1 MKSLE
6 GVACAIVRIT
16 SLTVIWVSYRID
28 LLFLGELVLHLLTKV
43 SWVLLGVKF
52 ILSLNHG
59 FEVLGLIV
67 SDVEEYVIK
76 ISDDWSSR
84 SWLSAGLEIVKHE
97 SLRLVVLLGNLWGW
111 KSFQVLGVFIEELV
125 IGLISVLFNLFRE
138 VVGKIWF
145 DKVEHN
151 ASPVVKYGSVLS
163 KESVSPLSVSTKLFH
178 NEEMM
183 ELIPTFSP
191 MDSEPSDVVVETDGL
206 KIMEGRDV
214 GEVWNTG
221 DGFKDIESLVWLI
234 IIKQIDQKDDIVD
247 KLFHEGGFILV
258 DWKSI
263 GNEFVKVI
271 FVIEFV
277 ITISFSITF
286 FDLGLDL
293 TVHFFEFILLLS
305 SLWGNQ
311 MNSLKT
317 YFHIKIFVVL
327 INHDFFNFLHGFFH
341 LSFA

>member
-1 MKSLE
+1 M
-6 GVACAIVRIT
+6 
-16 SLTVIWVSYRID
+16 
-28 LLFLGELVLHLLTKV
+28 
-43 SWVLLGVKF
+43 
-52 ILSLNHG
+52 
-59 FEVLGLIV
+59 
-67 SDVEEYVIK
+67 
-76 ISDDWSSR
+76 
-84 SWLSAGLEIVKHE
+84 
-97 SLRLVVLLGNLWGW
+97 
-111 KSFQVLGVFIEELV
+111 
-125 IGLISVLFNLFRE
+125 LFNLFRE

-234 IIKQIDQKDDIVD
+234 IIKQIDQKDDIID

-271 FVIEFV
+271 FVKEFV